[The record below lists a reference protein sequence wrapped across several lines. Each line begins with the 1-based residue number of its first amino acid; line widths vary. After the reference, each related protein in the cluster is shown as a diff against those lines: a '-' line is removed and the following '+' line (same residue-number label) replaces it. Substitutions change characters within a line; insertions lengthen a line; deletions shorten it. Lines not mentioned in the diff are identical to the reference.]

1 MALLQSQYIEKIVAE
16 IDKIEDKGDIQEA
29 CSTLDDK
36 SGDSRSLMME
46 RVRGV
51 VEATNREHK

>member
-29 CSTLDDK
+29 CGPMDDK
-36 SGDSRSLMME
+36 SGDSRSLIME

-51 VEATNREHK
+51 V

>member
-29 CSTLDDK
+29 CGPMEDK
-36 SGDSRSLMME
+36 SDDSRSIMME